1 MGFIVNAL
9 PDYVKENADK
19 LLYKII
25 FGASSIQRFTKQL
38 GVKGKAAI
46 NLLNT
51 TPVFQDGSD
60 CGFTPQSDATFTQRI
75 IDTNLVKVNMD
86 FCHLALIGK
95 YAEYQVRVKADQD
108 TMPFEEEITSSIVDG
123 IRNGMEK
130 AVWQGDTASSDATLK
145 HFDGLLKILDNAAG
159 VVEVSLSG
167 ATAWA
172 KLKEV
177 LAKIPAH
184 VLRKAGLKINV
195 SPEFFTAFTQ
205 ELVAANLFHY
215 AGPQNANPL
224 EFVLP
229 GTNIPV
235 VSVDGLSGTEKVV
248 AAVDDNIYYGTDM
261 EGDSEDIDL
270 WFSKDNDKFRLK
282 VRWNAGVQV
291 AFPDE
296 VVVGTIA

>member
-46 NLLNT
+46 NRLNT

-60 CGFTPQSDATFTQRI
+60 CGFTPQGDATFTQRI
-75 IDTNLVKVNMD
+75 IDAGLVKVNME

-95 YAEYQVRVKADQD
+95 YAEYQVRVNADQNA
-108 TMPFEEEITSSIVDG
+108 MPFEEEITNSIVDG

-145 HFDGLLKILDNAAG
+145 HFDGLLKVLNDAEG

-195 SPEFFTAFTQ
+195 SPELFSAFTQ
-205 ELVAANLFHY
+205 ELVEKNLFHY

-235 VSVDGLSGTEKVV
+235 VSVDGLSGTKKVV

-261 EGDSEDIDL
+261 EGDSEAIDL

-282 VRWNAGVQV
+282 ARWNAGVQV

>member
-46 NLLNT
+46 NILNT

-60 CGFTPQSDATFTQRI
+60 CGFTPQGDATFTQRI

-95 YAEYQVRVKADQD
+95 YAEYQLRVKADQTD
-108 TMPFEEEITSSIVDG
+108 MPFEEEISNSIVDD
-123 IRNGMEK
+123 IRNGMEM

-145 HFDGLLKILDNAAG
+145 RFDGLLKILDNAAG

-167 ATAWA
+167 TKAWDD
-172 KLKEV
+172 LKAI

-184 VLRKAGLKINV
+184 VLRKPGLKINV

-235 VSVDGLSGTEKVV
+235 VSVDGLSGTKKVV